1 MFVWSNIHEN
11 ALNSAKVLIASA
23 TILQYYDP
31 SSPVTLQV
39 DALENTSDNGA
50 QFDEY
55 SRFAREY
62 GFNLVNPLLT
72 TAVVTEKR
80 NPL

>member
-1 MFVWSNIHEN
+1 MVDHYSDNFELDS
-11 ALNSAKVLIASA
+11 LRSTTASV
-23 TILQYYDP
+23 
-31 SSPVTLQV
+31 VTQV
-39 DALENTSDNGA
+39 MKRNFARHGIPDYCMSDNGA

-55 SRFAREY
+55 SQFAREY